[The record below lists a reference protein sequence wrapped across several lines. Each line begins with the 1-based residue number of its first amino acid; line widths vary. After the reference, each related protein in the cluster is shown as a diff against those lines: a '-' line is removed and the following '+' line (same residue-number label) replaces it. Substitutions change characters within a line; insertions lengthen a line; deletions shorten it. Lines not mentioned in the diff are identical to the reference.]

1 MNIFSLNSTEFL
13 SILKT
18 RKNDVKFSFFSS
30 LYFSPYI
37 LCDQEYLSEGLKKL
51 LPIILNTRFNMEMD
65 ELNYYYN
72 NGMINKKEYNQTK
85 ENLIY
90 SYYETTEDGKK
101 IFKDFNENG
110 KKRYLFIGSI
120 LLCTTHVC
128 ICSISII
135 NNVYT
140 NWLFATWVG
149 RTVLGALV
157 Y

>member
-1 MNIFSLNSTEFL
+1 MINFSNQKIKYRINCYQIELKRFYINNQISDNDIMNIFSLNSTEFL

-110 KKRYLFIGSI
+110 
-120 LLCTTHVC
+120 
-128 ICSISII
+128 
-135 NNVYT
+135 T
-140 NWLFATWVG
+140 NKQKSMI
-149 RTVLGALV
+149 
-157 Y
+157 